1 MGMGAALQRLIASR
15 GSNVNEVATATGV
28 KPQTLYS
35 IIKRDSMKA
44 NMDDLYKVAKYLGV
58 TLDYFYSEYLAE
70 NEKSAPASES
80 NFEVEARAAQLYS
93 ALVDSGFINPGED
106 LTDKQLEAL
115 DAVCALLSVLFD

>member
-80 NFEVEARAAQLYS
+80 NSEVEARAAQLYS
-93 ALVDSGFINPGED
+93 GED